1 MHDTGEQPDVFFS
14 LFLSLSLSTASSQ
27 PRLKKKHVQ
36 CVCFDIH
43 RPIGPPKLFSR
54 QSQSRPVCEVTSECE
69 TEEQF
74 PTLF

>member
-14 LFLSLSLSTASSQ
+14 LFLSISPLLPLNLAW
-27 PRLKKKHVQ
+27 KKKHVQ